1 MAKTINKNL
10 SFTDDIAEA
19 LDGAS
24 VVFLALP
31 TPTKNFG

>member
-1 MAKTINKNL
+1 MEKTIDQNL
-10 SFTDDIAEA
+10 KFTTDISEA
-19 LDGAS
+19 LNGVS

>member
-1 MAKTINKNL
+1 MTKTININL
-10 SFTDDIAEA
+10 KFTTDIASA
-19 LDGAS
+19 LDGAA